1 MTDDDAG
8 PAALAVATCTWDAAA
23 PDRVTV
29 TYLVPGQAHSEAA
42 TQTALLTFSTGGLD
56 AAGHHQAAARLPD
69 GAELAIELDVTT
81 RGTALVDVEA
91 KVGEAKFGEAKFG
104 EAKFGGT
111 VWRGMGLRDEA
122 SPSTVLVSCWTG
134 DAAPT
139 GIVRYT
145 IRDPYTIDAYY
156 CSIMSATSGQHEAL
170 RGRAI
175 GDTRDG
181 FPGTYA
187 ITYDGYGGTT
197 WGPFTWTI
205 TQRGPALD
213 LTWHQNGQLWMTGF
227 GFVDPADPRSIIVN
241 YSGAKR

>member
-8 PAALAVATCTWDAAA
+8 SAALAVATCSWDAAA
-23 PDRVTV
+23 PERVTV
-29 TYLVPGQAHSEAA
+29 TYLLPGQADSEAA
-42 TQTALLTFSTGGLD
+42 TQTALLSFSTGGLD
-56 AAGHHQAAARLPD
+56 TAGHHQAAAQLPD
-69 GAELAIELDVTT
+69 GTELAIELDVST

-91 KVGEAKFGEAKFG
+91 KVD
-104 EAKFGGT
+104 GT

-122 SPSTVLVSCWTG
+122 SPSTVLLSCWTG

-175 GDTRDG
+175 GDARDG

-197 WGPFTWTI
+197 WGPFAWTI
-205 TQRGPALD
+205 TERGPGLD